1 MLFLPATINIGLL
14 DHNIVN
20 GQIYFVIRRRLII
33 FSWKL
38 EIITRFMMINCMDS
52 SPPKHKIS
60 ISLYPLFILIEI
72 ILLETNQPQ
81 LR

>member
-20 GQIYFVIRRRLII
+20 GQIYFVICRRLII

-38 EIITRFMMINCMDS
+38 EIITRFMMRNCMDS
-52 SPPKHKIS
+52 SPPKHKYIPL
-60 ISLYPLFILIEI
+60 SLVYINGDNI
-72 ILLETNQPQ
+72 T
-81 LR
+81 